1 MPKSRD
7 QSPVRSTLSRPPVK
21 AYAPRRGQSCRE
33 LLYFI
38 LFFFL
43 CRSTKM
49 LVLKPAL
56 ICWFSNCW
64 LFIQLRL
71 NLSLTTVHLL
81 LLLLQSGERGT
92 GTAWTKPTNTS
103 KFTRMISL
111 KWPRFIL
118 LKYIY
123 MCYYI
128 LNAVKTVWDIIF
140 AFTLWADLCQE
151 SPPSPTPN
159 PLLLLTTG
167 LHPSPPPPLPHALA
181 GRCRSQTLTPKV
193 PHPHAEMA
201 LVWTVDTSTDISLS
215 SSNKSTKIT
224 CTEIFK
230 NRSHNLHQRHQL
242 FW

>member
-1 MPKSRD
+1 M
-7 QSPVRSTLSRPPVK
+7 
-21 AYAPRRGQSCRE
+21 
-33 LLYFI
+33 
-38 LFFFL
+38 

-64 LFIQLRL
+64 LLFIQRRL
-71 NLSLTTVHLL
+71 NLSPTTVHLL

-92 GTAWTKPTNTS
+92 GTAWTKTTNTS
-103 KFTRMISL
+103 QFTRMISL

-123 MCYYI
+123 ICYYI

-215 SSNKSTKIT
+215 GS
-224 CTEIFK
+224 
-230 NRSHNLHQRHQL
+230 RSKQQKHQDHLHRNIQKQKP
-242 FW
+242 